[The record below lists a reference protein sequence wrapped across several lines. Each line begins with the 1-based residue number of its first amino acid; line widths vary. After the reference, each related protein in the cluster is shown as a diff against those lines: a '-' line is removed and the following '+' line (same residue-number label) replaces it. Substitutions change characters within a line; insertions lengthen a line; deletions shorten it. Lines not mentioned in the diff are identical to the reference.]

1 MPSFLSI
8 SRFLL
13 LTTIFLTPLLPYAW
27 NFGFEQIKVIFFIL
41 FLTFASIFFQ
51 LHYVFKK
58 LPFTWTII
66 KLFSFAFLISL
77 SVSALFGLD
86 PLNSFLGKE
95 PYFQGV
101 IIYLY
106 LFLLLNLVSDLKIK
120 LEEFSFVLTLSVLVI
135 SLIALKDYLLLTVFN
150 QPVLTYSGRVISTFG
165 QSNFYAGFIALSL
178 PFIAYLFSKKYYT
191 FASISLVLGV
201 LAILVSFSRAAEF
214 ILIVLGLLFLM
225 NYFKKQAKAIFLAA
239 IILLILG
246 LVLSYIYKA
255 GVVWKEIGEPQE
267 LLWQQQNSP
276 EKRIFIW
283 EIASK
288 VFLQNPILGVGLE
301 NFDLAYAN
309 YFKAINYNTLQDP
322 KDLTLKDLVVNRAH
336 SYPLDLAVWG
346 GLVTLIIWSLLI
358 FYSLKYSNNKYIL
371 TFFTIYLIW
380 SLVQIESITHLILF
394 WSVLGFIKNNKKE
407 NKKLN

>member
-27 NFGFEQIKVIFFIL
+27 NFGFEQIKVIFFII

-178 PFIAYLFSKKYYT
+178 PFISYLFSKKYYT

-267 LLWQQQNSP
+267 LSWQQQNSP

-288 VFLQNPILGVGLE
+288 VFLQNPILG
-301 NFDLAYAN
+301 
-309 YFKAINYNTLQDP
+309 
-322 KDLTLKDLVVNRAH
+322 
-336 SYPLDLAVWG
+336 
-346 GLVTLIIWSLLI
+346 
-358 FYSLKYSNNKYIL
+358 
-371 TFFTIYLIW
+371 
-380 SLVQIESITHLILF
+380 
-394 WSVLGFIKNNKKE
+394 
-407 NKKLN
+407 